1 MVRLSLIFW
10 LWLLCFGI
18 TVVWTLVQAL
28 VAWALGARPVSVVLG
43 YGPTLVKCHIGGI
56 RCSFRPIPGGGA
68 VDFKDRTEGAASP
81 DSLLQLSAPRYA
93 AAVLLPWVVQVTI
106 GMACLGSSKALHQF
120 ASGFA
125 MPFELFLL
133 RDRVERFFALIQHG
147 ERVTALGLL
156 SVKMAAVNLLP
167 LPFFAGGA
175 LLFLPWR
182 KARPEWVE
190 KLALISLAA
199 FVSWALYVSYLVIT
213 TLF

>member
-1 MVRLSLIFW
+1 MDRLSLIFW
-10 LWLLCFGI
+10 LWMLCFGI
-18 TVVWTLVQAL
+18 TLVWTLVQ
-28 VAWALGARPVSVVLG
+28 VTVGWAVGARPVSAILG

-56 RCSFRPIPGGGA
+56 PCSFRLIPGGGA
-68 VDFKDRTEGAASP
+68 VSFKALTEGAASR

-106 GMACLGSSKALHQF
+106 GMACLGPTKALHQF

-133 RDRVERFFALIQHG
+133 RDRVEHFFALIQHG

-182 KARPEWVE
+182 KARPDWVE
-190 KLALISLAA
+190 KLALISFAA
-199 FVSWALYVSYLVIT
+199 FMSWTLYVSYLVIT